1 MKKSLRVFMML
12 LVAVFAVAQNAKA
25 ASYWI
30 MGGLASGS
38 DNWNPSA
45 VKTDANAFSNEGN
58 GVYKFVFTPSTSGD
72 IYFKVV
78 TSEGK
83 VYRVEGGDLL
93 FQQDDHVSLEGK
105 DKYYD
110 GGGTGTAFKLSGL
123 DTGKQYDVVV
133 DESENCIYYQLHS
146 DTPTPPTPTSES
158 YYVVGSVDR
167 GPVDNA
173 WKNDNSDNYKF
184 TTTDE
189 KIYTF
194 SFQCQND
201 VDFRFRIGTS
211 ANTQDKQLY
220 PTKNIVTDDKGNTTR
235 SDVKT
240 EAVDG
245 IAQGVSDNYWGINM
259 VKNHIYIFFLDVT
272 DASNKSLRYSE
283 VDPTIVI
290 SKTKNQF
297 IRTYAGADVNLA
309 LPEGVKAYVAHGF
322 EKAETTDKNSQGN
335 ILLREINYLPANM
348 PVVLVASNADKS
360 QSSLTAVASLKQDG
374 LAEKETDLWKNSTD
388 GEFHNYLKG
397 VYGEDAKV
405 NEGDYDED
413 AKEYTTRNF
422 ALNWFAATTYGKE
435 HKSELNLDVD
445 ADGNPGAD
453 DYLGFFRLDG
463 TVRAGYAYLQL
474 PKEVVDFNLGYTG
487 KDNDDPTE
495 AGAKAS
501 PMLGMKFDSSEG
513 ETTGVE
519 EVKTVVPQSGEEAYY
534 TIDGVKLTHPTKAGL
549 YIYKGKKIV
558 IK

>member
-25 ASYWI
+25 ATYWVT
-30 MGGLASGS
+30 GGLANNVWDYNQAQKDENKFVDEGNGIHRFTFTASSDKVWFKIAASYGNLLRPSGS
-38 DNWNPSA
+38 DDILIEKGVQHKIPS
-45 VKTDANAFSNEGN
+45 DE
-58 GVYKFVFTPSTSGD
+58 YKSS
-72 IYFKVV
+72 
-78 TSEGK
+78 
-83 VYRVEGGDLL
+83 
-93 FQQDDHVSLEGK
+93 Q
-105 DKYYD
+105 D
-110 GGGTGTAFKLSGL
+110 GGKAYYFQNLEVGNKYDIVL
-123 DTGKQYDVVV
+123 DET
-133 DESENCIYYQLHS
+133 DESSRFFYYQLHS

-240 EAVDG
+240 DAVDG

-259 VKNHIYIFFLDVT
+259 VKNHIYTFFLDVT

-309 LPEGVKAYVAHGF
+309 LPGGVKAYVAHGF

-487 KDNDDPTE
+487 EDNDDPTE

-519 EVKTVVPQSGEEAYY
+519 EVSAVVPQSGEEAYY